1 MLGFE
6 GKTALVTGAG
16 QGIGRGVALAFARA
30 GCRIAVADRSGAA
43 ASAVAEEIASLG
55 GDAVAIEADLR
66 DRSAVARAVE
76 RAGDRLDV
84 LVNNVGGLAGH
95 DPTPVLDAT
104 DEFWDDIIDVNLR
117 VTFLCAQLAAR
128 RMVAQGTG
136 GVIVNISALG
146 GLRASVGLAPY
157 GAAKA
162 AVSQLTRT
170 LALEL
175 GPHGIRVNCIAPG
188 RTETPA
194 MLEHVSPED
203 RAATAA
209 NIALRRL
216 ATPDDIGGIAVALAS
231 DLCSYVTAQTI
242 AADGGLTSTMA
253 RPPVK

>member
-1 MLGFE
+1 MS
-6 GKTALVTGAG
+6 
-16 QGIGRGVALAFARA
+16 Q
-30 GCRIAVADRSGAA
+30 AV
-43 ASAVAEEIASLG
+43 
-55 GDAVAIEADLR
+55 
-66 DRSAVARAVE
+66 
-76 RAGDRLDV
+76 
-84 LVNNVGGLAGH
+84 
-95 DPTPVLDAT
+95 
-104 DEFWDDIIDVNLR
+104 
-117 VTFLCAQLAAR
+117 AR
-128 RMVAQGTG
+128 RMVEG
-136 GVIVNISALG
+136 GVKGSIINISAINA
-146 GLRASVGLAPY
+146 LRAAVGIAPY

-188 RTETPA
+188 RTETPGQ
-194 MLEHVSPED
+194 LEHVSPED